1 MLRPSVSCHLGYALR
16 VQPQRLSLS
25 AWAKTKTTFQSAVS
39 TTASKI
45 RKLSN
50 DTAKQLNVKFFDLI
64 RKTDEF
70 KESYREKRRATF
82 TDDDWVRYRSSY
94 RVFDNL
100 WTSPHSPT
108 VRGLWLQI
116 GTVFSIASGLY
127 ITNCFMAA
135 QGLDL
140 IMLPELPFQL
150 SSPALALLLVFR
162 TNAVYDRWNTAR
174 SSFHTI
180 QSSALSLSRQ
190 ACSYLN
196 ENDRVEFVKRVV
208 AHAYILKRHFRDE
221 KDEREEAIL
230 KAKLTTLL
238 GEHECSRV
246 MSFKMR
252 PLESISSLSRLIL
265 RSKLEAATRQRLD
278 FHLDELNDAYILCED
293 IRRIPMPIV
302 YTRHTERFLGLWTFL
317 LPFALVEHFGGGIVI
332 IPISSIVAM
341 FLYGI
346 EEIGAEVEEP
356 LSILPLEYF
365 INEVETGLNQIME
378 HELTNTFAAQSF
390 SVNGSHGLD
399 NGVKVVQRM

>member
-1 MLRPSVSCHLGYALR
+1 MNRISQDSA
-16 VQPQRLSLS
+16 RLIS
-25 AWAKTKTTFQSAVS
+25 
-39 TTASKI
+39 
-45 RKLSN
+45 
-50 DTAKQLNVKFFDLI
+50 VKFFDLI
-64 RKTDEF
+64 RKTDDF

-82 TDDDWVRYRSSY
+82 TDEDWVRYRSSY

-100 WTSPHSPT
+100 LTSPNSPT

-127 ITNCFMAA
+127 VTNCFMAA

-196 ENDRVEFVKRVV
+196 EADRVEFVKRVI

-221 KDEREEAIL
+221 KDEKEEAIL
-230 KAKLTTLL
+230 RAKLVALL
-238 GEHECSRV
+238 GEHECSRL
-246 MSFKMR
+246 MSFRMR
-252 PLESISSLSRLIL
+252 PLESISSLSRMIL

-317 LPFALVEHFGGGIVI
+317 LPFALVEHFGGGFVI

-365 INEVETGLNQIME
+365 INEVETGLNQILE
-378 HELTNTFAAQSF
+378 HELNNTIAVQQF
-390 SVNGSHGLD
+390 SLHGSNGIDGD
-399 NGVKVVQRM
+399 RRVVQKM

>member
-1 MLRPSVSCHLGYALR
+1 MLSAALR
-16 VQPQRLSLS
+16 SSPMTQVALVSLGRRDLS
-25 AWAKTKTTFQSAVS
+25 AWSKAKATFHTAIN
-39 TTASKI
+39 TTATKVSW
-45 RKLSN
+45 LSSE
-50 DTAKQLNVKFFDLI
+50 TARRLNAKFLDLI
-64 RKTDEF
+64 RTTDEF

-94 RVFDNL
+94 RVYDNL
-100 WTSPHSPT
+100 WTSPNSPT

-196 ENDRVEFVKRVV
+196 EDDREEFVRRVI

-221 KDEREEAIL
+221 KDEKEEAIL
-230 KAKLTTLL
+230 KCKLNSLL
-238 GEHECSRV
+238 GEHEGARL
-246 MSFKMR
+246 MSYKMR
-252 PLESISSLSRLIL
+252 PLESISSISRVVL
-265 RSKLEAATRQRLD
+265 RTKLEAATRQRLD

-317 LPFALVEHFGGGIVI
+317 LPFALVEHFGGGFVI
-332 IPISSIVAM
+332 IPISSIVAL

-365 INEVETGLNQIME
+365 VNEVETGLNQILE
-378 HELTNTFAAQSF
+378 YELKSSF
-390 SVNGSHGLD
+390 SRL
-399 NGVKVVQRM
+399 R